1 MKKSLSTGLSFLA
14 IVLFM
19 SASLVNAEKFDWYF
33 TVPVGNTGYR
43 SFQVSK
49 DNLFIQMTIEVYEGG
64 PINIFVLDNNTFTA
78 WNFGNGTVVSAYLG
92 GSNISEGS
100 KITIEG
106 YLGTADIMHTDYTTT
121 TIDVNTTITNSSIT
135 NLGVRDYIL
144 VVDNRDGNANA
155 HVNVSILTTVDT
167 TTVLTTLSALVFI
180 AFIAT
185 RRRKW
190 KKSPFLNIKTR

>member
-1 MKKSLSTGLSFLA
+1 MKKNLSIGLSSLA

-33 TVPVGNTGYR
+33 NVPVDNTDHR
-43 SFQVSK
+43 SLTVSK

-78 WNFGNGTVVSAYLG
+78 WNFGNGAVVSAYFG
-92 GSNISEGS
+92 GTNISEGS

-106 YLGTADIMHTDYTTT
+106 YLGTADIMHTDYTTII
-121 TIDVNTTITNSSIT
+121 IDENTTVVNSSIT
-135 NLGVRDYIL
+135 NLGVREYIL
-144 VVDNRDGNANA
+144 VVDNRDGNAGA
-155 HVNVSILTTVDT
+155 LVDVSILTTVDT
-167 TTVLTTLSALVFI
+167 TTILATLSALVFI
-180 AFIAT
+180 AFLVA

-190 KKSPFLNIKTR
+190 KKAPF

>member
-1 MKKSLSTGLSFLA
+1 MKKNLSIGLSFLA

-33 TVPVGNTGYR
+33 NVLVGDTGHR
-43 SFQVSK
+43 SFTVSK
-49 DNLFIQMTIEVYEGG
+49 DNLFLQMTIEVYEGG
-64 PINIFVLDNNTFTA
+64 PINIFILDNNTFTA
-78 WNFGNGTVVSAYLG
+78 WNFGNGEVVSAYLG
-92 GSNISEGS
+92 GTNISEGS

-106 YLGTADIMHTDYTTT
+106 NLGTANVMHTDYTTIV
-121 TIDVNTTITNSSIT
+121 IDVNTTVVNSSIT
-135 NLGVRDYIL
+135 NLGVREYIL

-155 HVNVSILTTVDT
+155 LVDVSILTTVDT
-167 TTVLTTLSALVFI
+167 TTVLTTLSALVFV
-180 AFIAT
+180 AFIAV